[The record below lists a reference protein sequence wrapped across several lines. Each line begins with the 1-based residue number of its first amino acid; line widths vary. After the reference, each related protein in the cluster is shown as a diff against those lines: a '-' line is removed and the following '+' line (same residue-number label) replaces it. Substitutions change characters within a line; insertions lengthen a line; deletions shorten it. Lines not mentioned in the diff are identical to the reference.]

1 MKKGF
6 TLIELLVVV
15 LIIGILSAIALPQYQ
30 VAVAK
35 SRLTQGF
42 ILAQAIQQAEE
53 RNYLAA
59 GEYTTDL
66 DALDISLG
74 NYTVESNV
82 EDFIK
87 IKLSNKVKI
96 NIALNGYG
104 GPPDRVEILLPDG
117 YFEGIMFYFNQ
128 HSTAERSGH
137 WCFGKSDV
145 YKKACQSMGGVDK
158 DTFGGAEG
166 GRAYKLPI

>member
-1 MKKGF
+1 MYKKDNINKGSSPRNVVGDLPLTESYKKKDFSLLNTTESAEDSRQRHSGMTIFFNKKGF

-87 IKLSNKVKI
+87 IKL
-96 NIALNGYG
+96 
-104 GPPDRVEILLPDG
+104 
-117 YFEGIMFYFNQ
+117 
-128 HSTAERSGH
+128 
-137 WCFGKSDV
+137 
-145 YKKACQSMGGVDK
+145 
-158 DTFGGAEG
+158 
-166 GRAYKLPI
+166 